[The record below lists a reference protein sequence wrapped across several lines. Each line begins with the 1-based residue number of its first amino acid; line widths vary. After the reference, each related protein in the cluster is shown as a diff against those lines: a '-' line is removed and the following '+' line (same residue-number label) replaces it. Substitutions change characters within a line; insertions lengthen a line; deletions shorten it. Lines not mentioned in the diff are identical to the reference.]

1 MKAFFLGIAS
11 ALVAVATAVYAPEH
25 VAPADPPESISDG
38 TRRLEGEKQE
48 WHGLGGFGGLG
59 DIGGLGGLGGIGDLG
74 GIALRGLSD
83 EALAD
88 DAEKIGD
95 DEAVYARGRVATGD
109 RGDSSKISRHFTLG
123 VGVACPTRTSL
134 SKVPEA
140 SVDTVGM
147 GVAAPVVMA
156 VLALMV
162 VAVVA
167 AVEAAVVAPL
177 VDMEV
182 LVVPVEP
189 YEDSKEMKHWQA
201 LDRIISAKVL
211 DNALYL

>member
-48 WHGLGGFGGLG
+48 WHGLGDIGG
-59 DIGGLGGLGGIGDLG
+59 IGGLGGLGGVGDLG

-95 DEAVYARGRVATGD
+95 DEAVYARGHVATG
-109 RGDSSKISRHFTLG
+109 
-123 VGVACPTRTSL
+123 GVAVTPPRRRW
-134 SKVPEA
+134 
-140 SVDTVGM
+140 
-147 GVAAPVVMA
+147 
-156 VLALMV
+156 
-162 VAVVA
+162 
-167 AVEAAVVAPL
+167 
-177 VDMEV
+177 
-182 LVVPVEP
+182 
-189 YEDSKEMKHWQA
+189 Y
-201 LDRIISAKVL
+201 
-211 DNALYL
+211 N